1 MSSDGTSVKT
11 LTIDVL
17 LGLSLSSMPSM
28 GSTFAVAFLCFR
40 FLDLDLERDRD
51 RPERG
56 RLFFFFLRGDTF

>member
-1 MSSDGTSVKT
+1 MSNDIDEKT

-17 LGLSLSSMPSM
+17 LGLSLSSMPSI
-28 GSTFAVAFLCFR
+28 GSTLAVAFFCFR